1 MLSQRTAL
9 LLALSCAGA
18 GCGNEDERLFADAAR
33 AERNDDYEGAARQLR
48 EIVIDHPD
56 SPVAAQARFELAEI
70 QLLRTRDVTAVHGAL
85 VEILDDYPG
94 SDVALEAHRLLA
106 RLYEH
111 ELQDPERAI
120 PHHLAVLEAG
130 DGTDAARE
138 TLLSLAE
145 CYYRI
150 EKLSEA
156 AAAYERAVALPYDA
170 SSDAAYFRL
179 ATLSRI
185 AQDGEAALRWL
196 EEIIERTED
205 AGRRYTAL
213 LLQVE
218 ALMSLER
225 FAEARGLLS
234 KAERLAPGSPQNRE
248 LQARL
253 DSAQGVSSGT
263 DGAEDELLELQERIH
278 WGSGR
283 GAR

>member
-1 MLSQRTAL
+1 MLSQRYAL

-56 SPVAAQARFELAEI
+56 SPVAAQARFEFAEI

-94 SDVALEAHRLLA
+94 TDVALEAHRLLA

-111 ELQDPERAI
+111 ELQDPEKAI

-130 DGTDAARE
+130 EGTDAARE

-156 AAAYERAVALPYDA
+156 AAAYQTAVQGSRDA
-170 SSDAAYFRL
+170 PDFKPAAAPNLGEEAFAGSSQVGAEMHFGIGARDGSLIMSATHAGDIPVTPENSDSLIRLGGVEL
-179 ATLSRI
+179 ATAKQL
-185 AQDGEAALRWL
+185 L
-196 EEIIERTED
+196 
-205 AGRRYTAL
+205 GR
-213 LLQVE
+213 
-218 ALMSLER
+218 
-225 FAEARGLLS
+225 
-234 KAERLAPGSPQNRE
+234 
-248 LQARL
+248 
-253 DSAQGVSSGT
+253 
-263 DGAEDELLELQERIH
+263 
-278 WGSGR
+278 
-283 GAR
+283 

>member
-1 MLSQRTAL
+1 MLSPRNAL
-9 LLALSCAGA
+9 LLALCCSGA
-18 GCGNEDERLFADAAR
+18 GCGNETERLFAAAAR

-56 SPVAAQARFELAEI
+56 SPMAARARLELAQI
-70 QLLRTRDVTAVHGAL
+70 QLLRTRDITAVHGAL

-94 SDVALEAHRLLA
+94 TDVALEAHRLLA

-120 PHHLAVLEAG
+120 PHHLAVLETEE
-130 DGTDAARE
+130 GTDAARE

-145 CYYRI
+145 CYYRL
-150 EKLSEA
+150 ENLSEA
-156 AAAYERAVALPYDA
+156 AAAYERAVALPYAA
-170 SSDAAYFRL
+170 SADAAYFRL
-179 ATLSRI
+179 AMLSRI
-185 AQDGEAALRWL
+185 AHDGETALRWL
-196 EEIIERTED
+196 EAIAQRTED

-213 LLQVE
+213 LMQVE

-225 FAEARGLLS
+225 FAEARRRLS
-234 KAERLAPGSPQNRE
+234 QAERLSPGSPQNRALE
-248 LQARL
+248 TRL
-253 DSAQGVSSGT
+253 DSAQGVPSGT
-263 DGAEDELLELQERIH
+263 DGADDLLELQEKIH